1 MAKEAFAVIREAMR
15 KEELVGLAR
24 VVIYRREHLLLL
36 APRGKGL
43 MATTLR
49 YKTEVRDEKNYF
61 DDIEDIKIPAD
72 MLKLAGQILDSKKGH
87 FKPEKF
93 EDRYENALMA
103 LIKAKHAGK
112 APPELA
118 EERPSNVVNLMD
130 ALRRSARGDRSERAS
145 SSSSSSRSRTKSS
158 TGRKRTTTSRRKV
171 KRAS

>member
-1 MAKEAFAVIREAMR
+1 
-15 KEELVGLAR
+15 
-24 VVIYRREHLLLL
+24 LLL

-49 YKTEVRDEKNYF
+49 YKTEVRNEKNYF

-130 ALRRSARGDRSERAS
+130 ALRRSARTDRGERAS
-145 SSSSSSRSRTKSS
+145 SSSSSKSRTKSS
-158 TGRKRTTTSRRKV
+158 PGRKRTTTSRRKV